1 MSEKIGGSRVHILTC
16 ALALPPRPHP
26 HPITRHCNFCPIAFP
41 HDRPISPARASSR
54 LVCAPSNTPK
64 QPTSVPS
71 RSSKVQTTV
80 SSWEE
85 RFPCMEA
92 HPAWTAPSD
101 LGRDSRN
108 VAQRKGFPPRRA
120 GLPFAA
126 WCSRPPR
133 NVRGTQQLSPLC
145 RSGLQ
150 PILAFQLFLNF
161 DLGRLC
167 LEKGLEHRGPSYSRA
182 CQVWAAT

>member
-1 MSEKIGGSRVHILTC
+1 MRSPSHKGPILIPLRDIADSAQSHSHTIVPS
-16 ALALPPRPHP
+16 LQRP
-26 HPITRHCNFCPIAFP
+26 
-41 HDRPISPARASSR
+41 SSR
-54 LVCAPSNTPK
+54 LLRAPSNTPK

-108 VAQRKGFPPRRA
+108 MAQRKGFPRRRA
-120 GLPFAA
+120 GLPFTA

-133 NVRGTQQLSPLC
+133 NVRDTQRLSPLC

-150 PILAFQLFLNF
+150 PILAFQLFLNL

-167 LEKGLEHRGPSYSRA
+167 LEKGLEHRGPCYSRA